1 MLCHWDFHTMFKYHG
16 LKKPHS
22 NLVNHHHLLLLLLLL
37 LRCRRR
43 RFPLHHPLHHLQGEE
58 EADHHRRHRQHQT
71 SEVEKSQ
78 IGFLL
83 KEDLWTYNVVWVD

>member
-22 NLVNHHHLLLLLLLL
+22 NLVNHHHLLL
-37 LRCRRR
+37 
-43 RFPLHHPLHHLQGEE
+43 HPLHHLQGEE

>member
-22 NLVNHHHLLLLLLLL
+22 NLVNHHH
-37 LRCRRR
+37 
-43 RFPLHHPLHHLQGEE
+43 
-58 EADHHRRHRQHQT
+58 RRHRQHQT

-78 IGFLL
+78 IGVLL

>member
-22 NLVNHHHLLLLLLLL
+22 NLVN
-37 LRCRRR
+37 
-43 RFPLHHPLHHLQGEE
+43 
-58 EADHHRRHRQHQT
+58 HHRRHRQHQT

>member
-1 MLCHWDFHTMFKYHG
+1 MFKYHG

-22 NLVNHHHLLLLLLLL
+22 NLVNHHHHLLLL
-37 LRCRRR
+37 LRRRRRR
-43 RFPLHHPLHHLQGEE
+43 RFPLHHLQGEE